1 MSTEPGGVGVHPARR
16 YNRAMSVNFFEP
28 DGIPQ
33 PKDKIKIERLESQ
46 PYPDGWRVKITIDV
60 TPFLERPNLEIRVQ
74 SDDEKPVAALS
85 VIETMHR
92 HMEFTV
98 HLRGISSPV
107 GIYVT
112 AVDLYYDNPATPQD
126 HRESSFVVEASA

>member
-1 MSTEPGGVGVHPARR
+1 
-16 YNRAMSVNFFEP
+16 MSVNFFEP
-28 DGIPQ
+28 DGVPQ

-60 TPFLERPNLEIRVQ
+60 TPFQERPSLEIRVRSDNSQ
-74 SDDEKPVAALS
+74 SVAALS

-98 HLRGISSPV
+98 HLRGVTSPV
-107 GIYVT
+107 GTYVT
-112 AVDLYYDNPATPQD
+112 EVDLYYDNAATPQD
-126 HRESSFVVEASA
+126 HREIPFAVEQR